1 MAKQGD
7 VIENPVTGE
16 RIVFRR
22 TAAETGGELIEFE
35 LFLKPHG
42 FVPFEHVHSRQEERV
57 EVVLGSVR
65 YRLGGQ
71 EEGLTAGQAKAL
83 PPGIAHILWN
93 NSDDE
98 AHLRMEVRPAL
109 EMETLLETVFGL
121 ARDGKTD
128 KKGSPNPLH
137 GALLAREYD
146 IFLAGPPI
154 PVQRAGMAV
163 LAPIAK
169 LFGYRARYPQYSGRD

>member
-1 MAKQGD
+1 
-7 VIENPVTGE
+7 
-16 RIVFRR
+16 
-22 TAAETGGELIEFE
+22 
-35 LFLKPHG
+35 
-42 FVPFEHVHSRQEERV
+42 
-57 EVVLGSVR
+57 
-65 YRLGGQ
+65 LGGQ

-93 NSDDE
+93 DSDDE

-121 ARDGKTD
+121 ARDGKTG

-154 PVQRAGMAV
+154 PVQSAGMAV

-169 LFGYRARYPQYSGRD
+169 LFGYRARYPQYSGPE